1 MPIRYN
7 KIIDVWYIHSVTQDE
22 KREILSAIYMLGCS
36 HQYKWKWIMFQ
47 KRTPD
52 IFLFFSFLKGRGVG
66 GGFPSCPTIEP
77 CIDSVYALDRLVLAK
92 LAHKIER
99 CFGTSCIV

>member
-52 IFLFFSFLKGRGVG
+52 IFLFFLFLKGEEWG
-66 GGFPSCPTIEP
+66 GGASLPVQLLS
-77 CIDSVYALDRLVLAK
+77 LASTPFMH
-92 LAHKIER
+92 L
-99 CFGTSCIV
+99 IV